1 MIIDKEILAAAFV
14 GYEIERGKV
23 EQRVSE
29 LRTSL
34 GVRPPGRPKGK
45 PTAIEVVSA
54 SSATKRKVSAA
65 ARKRMAAAQRKR
77 WAAYKEA
84 KKAAK

>member
-1 MIIDKEILAAAFV
+1 MISDKEILAAALV

-29 LRTSL
+29 LRISL
-34 GVRPPGRPKGK
+34 GVRSPGHPKGK
-45 PTAIEVVSA
+45 PTVVEVVSA
-54 SSATKRKVSAA
+54 SAAAKREVSAA

-77 WAAYKEA
+77 WATYNEA

>member
-1 MIIDKEILAAAFV
+1 MIIDKEILAAALV

-34 GVRPPGRPKGK
+34 GVRSPGRPKGN
-45 PTAIEVVSA
+45 PTVVEVVSA
-54 SSATKRKVSAA
+54 SAAAKREVSAA
-65 ARKRMAAAQRKR
+65 ARKRMVAAQKRR
-77 WAAYKEA
+77 WAAFNEA
-84 KKAAK
+84 KKAAE